1 MSQPQF
7 TGRVAIVTG
16 ASSGIGKA
24 VALALANEGASV
36 VATYNSNKAGAD
48 ALEEDASTSE
58 GSIET
63 VRTDVCSAK
72 DVQRMVDHTLE
83 IFGGRLDV
91 LVNNAG
97 QWMDKSPIAECPDEL
112 WDHMINVNLKSV
124 FLCCRA
130 AIPAMQ
136 KHGGGAI
143 VNISSV
149 AGHTGGGGGTLPY
162 GTAKGGVNTFTR
174 GLAKELAPHGIRVN
188 ALAPGVI
195 DTPMQHRHSTPE
207 QLDSFGRAAP
217 LKRVGKPEEMVGA
230 VLLLASGQGS
240 FITGEII
247 DANGGIYMR

>member
-1 MSQPQF
+1 MSNRQF

-16 ASSGIGKA
+16 ASSGIGRA

-36 VATYNSNKAGAD
+36 MATYNSNKAGAD
-48 ALEEDASTSE
+48 ALKSDAATSV
-58 GSIET
+58 GRVET
-63 VRTDVCSAK
+63 VRTDVCSAR
-72 DVQRMVDHTLE
+72 DVQRLVDHTLE
-83 IFGGRLDV
+83 VYGGRLDV
-91 LVNNAG
+91 LINNAG
-97 QWMDKSPIAECPDEL
+97 QWMDKVSIAECPDDV
-112 WDHMINVNLKSV
+112 WDHIISVNLKSV

-130 AIPAMQ
+130 AIPAM
-136 KHGGGAI
+136 KETGAGVI

-174 GLAKELAPHGIRVN
+174 GLARELAPFGIRVN

-207 QLDSFGRAAP
+207 QLESFGEATP
-217 LKRVGKPEEMVGA
+217 LKRVGRPEEMVGA
-230 VLLLASGQGS
+230 VLLLASDQGS

-247 DANGGIYMR
+247 DANGGIYIR

>member
-1 MSQPQF
+1 MSNRQF

-16 ASSGIGKA
+16 ASSGIGRA

-36 VATYNSNKAGAD
+36 MATYNSNKAGAD
-48 ALEEDASTSE
+48 ALKADAATSE
-58 GSIET
+58 GRVET
-63 VRTDVCSAK
+63 VRTDVCSTR
-72 DVQRMVDHTLE
+72 DVQRLVDHTLE
-83 IFGGRLDV
+83 VYGGRLDV
-91 LVNNAG
+91 LINNAG
-97 QWMDKSPIAECPDEL
+97 QWMDKVSIAECPDDV
-112 WDHMINVNLKSV
+112 WDHIISVNLKSV

-130 AIPAMQ
+130 AIPAM
-136 KHGGGAI
+136 KETGAGVI

-174 GLAKELAPHGIRVN
+174 GLARELAPFGIRVN

-207 QLDSFGRAAP
+207 QLESFGEATP
-217 LKRVGKPEEMVGA
+217 LKRVGRPEEMVGA
-230 VLLLASGQGS
+230 VLLLASDQGS

-247 DANGGIYMR
+247 DANGGIYIR

>member
-149 AGHTGGGGGTLPY
+149 AGHTGGGGAPCP
-162 GTAKGGVNTFTR
+162 TARRRAG
-174 GLAKELAPHGIRVN
+174 
-188 ALAPGVI
+188 
-195 DTPMQHRHSTPE
+195 STPSPV
-207 QLDSFGRAAP
+207 DSQKSLPRT
-217 LKRVGKPEEMVGA
+217 
-230 VLLLASGQGS
+230 ASGS
-240 FITGEII
+240 TRWRPALSTPRCSTGTPHPNSSIPS
-247 DANGGIYMR
+247 GGPHL

>member
-1 MSQPQF
+1 MSNRQF

-16 ASSGIGKA
+16 ASSGIGRA

-36 VATYNSNKAGAD
+36 MATYNSNKAGAD
-48 ALEEDASTSE
+48 ALKADAATSE
-58 GSIET
+58 GRVET
-63 VRTDVCSAK
+63 VRTDVCSAR
-72 DVQRMVDHTLE
+72 DVQRLVDHTLE
-83 IFGGRLDV
+83 VYGGRLDV
-91 LVNNAG
+91 LINNAG
-97 QWMDKSPIAECPDEL
+97 QWMDKVSIAECPDDV
-112 WDHMINVNLKSV
+112 WDHIISVNLKSV

-130 AIPAMQ
+130 AIPAM
-136 KHGGGAI
+136 KETGAGVI

-174 GLAKELAPHGIRVN
+174 GLARELAPFGIRVN

-207 QLDSFGRAAP
+207 QLESFGEATP
-217 LKRVGKPEEMVGA
+217 LKRVGRPEEMVGA
-230 VLLLASGQGS
+230 VLLLASDQGS

-247 DANGGIYMR
+247 DANGGIYIR

>member
-1 MSQPQF
+1 MSHGQF
-7 TGRVAIVTG
+7 TGKVAIVTG
-16 ASSGIGKA
+16 ASSGIGRA
-24 VALALANEGASV
+24 VALALAGEGASV
-36 VATYNSNKAGAD
+36 AATYNSNRAGAD
-48 ALEEDASTSE
+48 ALLEAAASLE
-58 GSIET
+58 GRVET
-63 VRTDVCSAK
+63 LRTDVCSAT
-72 DVQRMVDHTLE
+72 DVRRMVDHTLE

-91 LVNNAG
+91 LINNAG
-97 QWMDKSPIAECPDEL
+97 QWMDKARIAECPEEL

-136 KHGGGAI
+136 KNRSGAI

-174 GLAKELAPHGIRVN
+174 GLAKELAPDGIRVN

-207 QLDSFGRAAP
+207 QLASFGKATP
-217 LKRVGKPEEMVGA
+217 LKRVGRAEEMVGA
-230 VLLLASGQGS
+230 VMLLASDQGS

-247 DANGGIYMR
+247 DANGGIYIR

>member
-1 MSQPQF
+1 MSHGQF
-7 TGRVAIVTG
+7 TGKVAIVTG
-16 ASSGIGKA
+16 ASSGIGRA
-24 VALALANEGASV
+24 VALALAGEGASV
-36 VATYNSNKAGAD
+36 VATYNSNRAGAD
-48 ALEEDASTSE
+48 ALSEEAASLE
-58 GSIET
+58 GRVET
-63 VRTDVCSAK
+63 LKTDVCSGA
-72 DVQRMVDHTLE
+72 DVQRMVDHTME
-83 IFGGRLDV
+83 TFVGRLDV
-91 LVNNAG
+91 LINNAG
-97 QWMDKSPIAECPDEL
+97 QWMDKARIAECPEEL

-136 KHGGGAI
+136 KNGSGAI

-174 GLAKELAPHGIRVN
+174 GLAKELAPFGIRVN

-207 QLDSFGRAAP
+207 QLESFGQATP
-217 LKRVGKPEEMVGA
+217 LKRVGRAEEMVGA
-230 VLLLASGQGS
+230 VMLLASEQGS

-247 DANGGIYMR
+247 DANGGIYIR

>member
-1 MSQPQF
+1 MSQRQF
-7 TGRVAIVTG
+7 TGKVAIVTG
-16 ASSGIGKA
+16 ASSGIGRV

-36 VATYNSNKAGAD
+36 VATYNSNKAGAR
-48 ALEEDASTSE
+48 ALEEDASTSA
-58 GSIET
+58 GRIET
-63 VRTDVCSAK
+63 VRTDVCSAME
-72 DVQRMVDHTLE
+72 VQHMVDHTLE

-91 LVNNAG
+91 LINNAG
-97 QWMDKSPIAECPDEL
+97 QWMDKAPIAQCPDEL
-112 WDHMINVNLKSV
+112 WDRMINVNLKSV

-130 AIPAMQ
+130 AIPALR
-136 KHGGGAI
+136 KHDGGAI

-174 GLAKELAPHGIRVN
+174 GLAKELAPDGIRVN

-217 LKRVGKPEEMVGA
+217 LKRVGRPEEMVGA
-230 VLLLASGQGS
+230 VLLLASDQGS

-247 DANGGIYMR
+247 DANGGIFIR

>member
-1 MSQPQF
+1 MSHRQF

-16 ASSGIGKA
+16 ASSGIGRA

-36 VATYNSNKAGAD
+36 MATYNSNKAGAD
-48 ALEEDASTSE
+48 ALKADASTSA
-58 GSIET
+58 GRVET
-63 VRTDVCSAK
+63 VRTDVCSAR
-72 DVQRMVDHTLE
+72 DVQRLVYHTLE
-83 IFGGRLDV
+83 VYGGRLDV
-91 LVNNAG
+91 LINNAG
-97 QWMDKSPIAECPDEL
+97 QWMDKVSIAECPDDV
-112 WDHMINVNLKSV
+112 WDHIINVNLKSV

-130 AIPAMQ
+130 AIPAL
-136 KHGGGAI
+136 KETGAGAI

-174 GLAKELAPHGIRVN
+174 GLARELAPFGIRVN

-207 QLDSFGRAAP
+207 QLESFGEATP
-217 LKRVGKPEEMVGA
+217 LKRVGRPEEMVGA
-230 VLLLASGQGS
+230 VLLLASDQGS

-247 DANGGIYMR
+247 DANGGIYIR

>member
-1 MSQPQF
+1 MSHLQF

-16 ASSGIGKA
+16 ASSGIGRA

-36 VATYNSNKAGAD
+36 MATYNSNKAGAD
-48 ALEEDASTSE
+48 ALKTEASTLE
-58 GSIET
+58 GRVET
-63 VRTDVCSAK
+63 VRTDVCSAS
-72 DVQRMVDHTLE
+72 DVRRMVDRTLE
-83 IFGGRLDV
+83 IYGGRLDV
-91 LVNNAG
+91 LINNAG
-97 QWMDKSPIAECPDEL
+97 QWMDKVSIADCPDDV
-112 WDHMINVNLKSV
+112 WDRIITVNLTSV

-130 AIPAMQ
+130 AIPAL
-136 KHGGGAI
+136 KETGAGVI

-174 GLAKELAPHGIRVN
+174 GLAKELAPYGIRVN

-207 QLDSFGRAAP
+207 QLESFGRATP
-217 LKRVGKPEEMVGA
+217 LKRVGRPEEMVGA
-230 VLLLASGQGS
+230 VLLLASDQGS

-247 DANGGIYMR
+247 DANGGIYIR

>member
-1 MSQPQF
+1 MSQRQF
-7 TGRVAIVTG
+7 TGKVAIVTG
-16 ASSGIGKA
+16 ASSGIGRV

-36 VATYNSNKAGAD
+36 VATYNSNKAGAR
-48 ALEEDASTSE
+48 ALEEDASTSA
-58 GSIET
+58 SRIET
-63 VRTDVCSAK
+63 VRTDVCSAME
-72 DVQRMVDHTLE
+72 VQHMVDHTLE

-91 LVNNAG
+91 LINNAG
-97 QWMDKSPIAECPDEL
+97 QWMDKAPIAQCPDEL
-112 WDHMINVNLKSV
+112 WDRMINVNLKSV

-130 AIPAMQ
+130 AIPALR
-136 KHGGGAI
+136 KHDGGAI

-174 GLAKELAPHGIRVN
+174 GLAKELAPDGIRVN

-217 LKRVGKPEEMVGA
+217 LKRVGRPEEMVGA
-230 VLLLASGQGS
+230 VLLLASDQGS

-247 DANGGIYMR
+247 DANGGIFIR